1 MIINWYGQACFKI
14 QSGSTII
21 VIDPYDKKL
30 GLTLPKLE
38 AQIVLVTHEHFDH
51 NNVKDIKGDPFIID
65 SPGEYE
71 YGGVKVRGAFSYHD
85 DKKGEERGINTIY
98 KIQMEDIALAHL
110 GDFGQRQLT
119 EQQLDAL
126 GEIDILMVPTGGT
139 YTIDAARA
147 VEIVNQVGPRIVIPM
162 HYKIKGLK
170 VKLDSVDNFLKEI
183 GKTDVEKIEKLT
195 IKRKNLPDPEEKMEV
210 IVFKL

>member
-1 MIINWYGQACFKI
+1 MVINWYGQACFKI
-14 QSGSTII
+14 QSGLTTIA
-21 VIDPYDKKL
+21 IDPFEKKL
-30 GLTLPKLE
+30 GLTPPKFE

-51 NNVKDIKGDPFIID
+51 NNVKDIKGEPFVID

-71 YGGVKVRGAFSYHD
+71 YGGVKVRGVSSYHD
-85 DKKGEERGINTIY
+85 DQKGEKRGINTIY
-98 KIQMEDIALAHL
+98 KIQMEDMVLAHF
-110 GDFGQRQLT
+110 GDLGQRQLT

-126 GEIDILMVPTGGT
+126 GEIDILMVPVGGT
-139 YTIDAARA
+139 YTIDGTTA

-162 HYKIKGLK
+162 HYKVKGLR

-195 IKRKNLPDPEEKMEV
+195 IKLKNLPDPEDKMEV
-210 IVFKL
+210 LVFRI